1 MSMSMGMGMV
11 YGEAIARRVGPV
23 AGSRDRRREKSWIA
37 LDKLRKESR
46 IENILGKKINSW
58 LSKCREFL
66 GIFRYLAASKGLK
79 R

>member
-1 MSMSMGMGMV
+1 MSMSMSMGIV
-11 YGEAIARRVGPV
+11 YGEAIARRAGPV
-23 AGSRDRRREKSWIA
+23 AGSRDRRREKSWIV

-46 IENILGKKINSW
+46 IRASLGKKINPW